1 MLADIDLKSA
11 SEEEAESGA
20 KTKKSASTSDND
32 NDNDDNDDNDDQQH
46 TATIPPSQSQERS
59 TSRRMTLRGKPS
71 YHFHMKRPRRNVKKR
86 SIAAQLQNIEE
97 HKEMLMGMDMT
108 QQHQQR
114 RDGRGHD
121 DRDQFRAPRV
131 ALVLFLLVC
140 TAGGYRGFSQY
151 WVARNAAASA
161 IRVARIEGGEDVAR
175 SFFRRAG
182 EDDEHRE
189 AVLLAADGL
198 EGILG
203 SGENVTDTE
212 ENIED
217 IPTLLFDETIEAP
230 QDLFNLVNI
239 FREQYNPNMNK
250 LFLWHIPRTGTTTM
264 KRIASYCMGL
274 TIASEAGK
282 TEMARGGGG
291 GGDSTNQELR
301 IVEGLDGVTFATVDL
316 SNPDGIAIAK
326 SLNVGLSDRV
336 DLISSPYL
344 WDTAGIFDGYH
355 KGYMLAMFRH
365 PIERATSLYF
375 SMRKNPQYEKQ
386 VASLSSI
393 EQYAKSS
400 LVENNWMTR
409 FLSNTLSGELTPQHE
424 AIAKEIL
431 RTKCLIGLLR
441 DKTETMRRLEVLFN
455 LKAKEKRSKRR
466 EECQEK
472 LLYWDWPGKNR
483 HEPVVGGE
491 AWDILY
497 KHNTFDLRLYE
508 YAEKL
513 FKAQGKLFQDSPSAW

>member
-1 MLADIDLKSA
+1 M
-11 SEEEAESGA
+11 
-20 KTKKSASTSDND
+20 
-32 NDNDDNDDNDDQQH
+32 
-46 TATIPPSQSQERS
+46 
-59 TSRRMTLRGKPS
+59 
-71 YHFHMKRPRRNVKKR
+71 
-86 SIAAQLQNIEE
+86 
-97 HKEMLMGMDMT
+97 
-108 QQHQQR
+108 
-114 RDGRGHD
+114 
-121 DRDQFRAPRV
+121 
-131 ALVLFLLVC
+131 
-140 TAGGYRGFSQY
+140 
-151 WVARNAAASA
+151 
-161 IRVARIEGGEDVAR
+161 
-175 SFFRRAG
+175 
-182 EDDEHRE
+182 
-189 AVLLAADGL
+189 
-198 EGILG
+198 
-203 SGENVTDTE
+203 
-212 ENIED
+212 
-217 IPTLLFDETIEAP
+217 
-230 QDLFNLVNI
+230 
-239 FREQYNPNMNK
+239 
-250 LFLWHIPRTGTTTM
+250 
-264 KRIASYCMGL
+264 
-274 TIASEAGK
+274 
-282 TEMARGGGG
+282 
-291 GGDSTNQELR
+291 
-301 IVEGLDGVTFATVDL
+301 EGLDGVKFAAVDL

-336 DLISSPYL
+336 DLVSSPYL

-386 VASLSSI
+386 VGSLSSI

-424 AIAKEIL
+424 AIAKEVL

-483 HEPVVGGE
+483 HVPVVGGE

-513 FKAQGKLFQDSPSAW
+513 FKAQGKLFPDTPSAW